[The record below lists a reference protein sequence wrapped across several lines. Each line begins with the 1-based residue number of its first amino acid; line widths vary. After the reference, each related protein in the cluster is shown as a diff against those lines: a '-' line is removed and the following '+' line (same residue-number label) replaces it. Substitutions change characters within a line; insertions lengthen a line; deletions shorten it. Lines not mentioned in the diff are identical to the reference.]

1 MRKDPD
7 AAKFKEL
14 ENTEPGHRFRRSW
27 AEMQDAVKTIKR
39 QQRLDSVNG
48 LIEQTPE
55 LRMWR
60 LNYIN
65 ASETA
70 SNALYEMTIRFNW
83 PPKAECFGAFIYRP
97 KVRPRSRKSL

>member
-14 ENTEPGHRFRRSW
+14 ENTEPGHRFRKSW

-48 LIEQTPE
+48 HLEETPA
-55 LRMWR
+55 LRLWR
-60 LNYIN
+60 TNYIR
-65 ASETA
+65 ASNEA
-70 SNALYEMTIRFNW
+70 SNALYEMTVRFNW
-83 PPKAECFGAFIYRP
+83 PPKAECAASFIYRP
-97 KVRPRSRKSL
+97 TIRPRSRKSL